1 MRLQSYGKSTNFAPM
16 NTNNYFHK
24 KWVRTMLVSLGLLA
38 IVLLGAAYMIFFSSF
53 SSEEHAVI
61 YIDEGDTADEVYKKV
76 ETTAHPRS
84 MLLFRWLCKA
94 KGYEKKVRPGRYD
107 LGDGIGVLTAV
118 SNLRSGSQTPVM
130 LTVPATHTTDR
141 LAGKIAKKLR
151 ADSADFAR
159 VFRDTVLLD
168 SLGVNRHTLATL
180 FLPNTYEVYWTITP
194 RQFLWRMKKEH
205 DRFWEG
211 DREERAKEIG
221 FTPQEVCVLASIVD
235 QETRYKPEKPTI
247 AGLYINRVRK
257 GMKLE
262 ADPTVKFAMQ
272 NFALRRV
279 LRRHLETDS
288 PYNTYRYAGLPPG
301 PICIAEGATIDDV
314 LHYKESEYLFM
325 CAKEDFSGS
334 HNFARNFAEHDRNA
348 KRYIEALNARGIK

>member
-1 MRLQSYGKSTNFAPM
+1 MK
-16 NTNNYFHK
+16 TNNYFHK
-24 KWVRTMLVSLGLLA
+24 IWTRILLA
-38 IVLLGAAYMIFFSSF
+38 AIAVLALVLLAAAYVVFYSSF
-53 SSEEHAVI
+53 AQTETAVV
-61 YIDEGDTADEVYKKV
+61 YIDEEDTPADVYQKV
-76 ETTAHPRS
+76 EQAAHPRS
-84 MLLFRWLCKA
+84 MAMFRLLCKW
-94 KGYEKKVRPGRYD
+94 KGYEEHVRAGRYD
-107 LGDGIGVLTAV
+107 LGGGIGVMTAV
-118 SNLRSGSQTPVM
+118 SNLRNGQQTPVM
-130 LTVPATHTTDR
+130 LAVPATHTVNK

-159 VFRDTVLLD
+159 AFRDTLLLD
-168 SLGVNRHTLATL
+168 SLGVTRATL
-180 FLPNTYEVYWTITP
+180 PALFIPDSYEVYWTVTP

-205 DRFWEG
+205 DRFWNSS
-211 DREERAKEIG
+211 RRARAAEIG
-221 FTPQEVCVLASIVD
+221 FTPEEVCVLASIVD

-272 NFALRRV
+272 NFGLRRV
-279 LRRHLETDS
+279 IRRHLDTDS

-314 LHYKESEYLFM
+314 LHFKQTDYLFM

-334 HNFARNFAEHDRNA
+334 HNFARTFAEHEQNA
-348 KRYIEALNARGIK
+348 KRYAAALNARGIK

>member
-1 MRLQSYGKSTNFAPM
+1 M
-16 NTNNYFHK
+16 NTNNYFRK
-24 KWVRTMLVSLGLLA
+24 KWVRGLIATLIVLA
-38 IVLLGAAYMIFFSSF
+38 VVLLGSAYVVFYSAF

-61 YIDEGDTADEVYKKV
+61 YINEGDTAEDVYKKV
-76 ETTAHPRS
+76 RETAHPRT
-84 MLLFRWLCKA
+84 MALFRWLCRA
-94 KGYEKKVRPGRYD
+94 KGYEDKVRPGRYD
-107 LGDGIGVLTAV
+107 MGKGIGVMTAV
-118 SNLRSGSQTPVM
+118 GNLRSGAQTPVM

-141 LAGKIAKKLR
+141 LAGKIAKHLR
-151 ADSADFAR
+151 ADSADFAQ

-168 SLGVNRHTLATL
+168 SLGVNRQTLATL
-180 FLPNTYEVYWTITP
+180 FLPNTYEVYWTVSP

-211 DREERAKEIG
+211 SRERRAKKIG
-221 FTPQEVCVLASIVD
+221 FTPTEVCVLASIVD

-272 NFALRRV
+272 DFALRRV

-301 PICIAEGATIDDV
+301 PICIPEGETIDAV
-314 LHYKESEYLFM
+314 LNYKETDYLFM

-334 HNFARNFAEHDRNA
+334 HNFARTFAEHDKNA
-348 KRYIEALNARGIK
+348 KRYAAALNSRGIK

>member
-1 MRLQSYGKSTNFAPM
+1 MKK
-16 NTNNYFHK
+16 NNYFSK
-24 KWVRTMLVSLGLLA
+24 TWVRAL
-38 IVLLGAAYMIFFSSF
+38 IVTLCLLGVVLAVSAYVVFFSAF
-53 SSEEHAVI
+53 SAEEHAVI
-61 YIDEGDTADEVYKKV
+61 YVREGDTADDVYRQV
-76 ETTAHPRS
+76 SATAHPRT
-84 MLLFRWLCKA
+84 MTLFRWLCRA
-94 KGYEKKVRPGRYD
+94 KGYERSVRPGRYD
-107 LGDGIGVLTAV
+107 LGGGIGVLTAV
-118 SNLRSGSQTPVM
+118 SNLRSGAQTPVM

-141 LAGKIAKKLR
+141 LAAKIARHLR
-151 ADSADFAR
+151 ADSAEFAR
-159 VFRDTVLLD
+159 AFRDTLLLD
-168 SLGVNRHTLATL
+168 SLGVTRATLPTL

-194 RQFLWRMKKEH
+194 RQFLWRMKRER

-211 DREERAKEIG
+211 EREERAREIG
-221 FTPQEVCVLASIVD
+221 FTPEEVCVLASIVD

-272 NFALRRV
+272 NFGLRRV
-279 LRRHLETDS
+279 LRRHLDTDS

-314 LHYKESEYLFM
+314 LHYKPSDYLFM

-334 HNFARNFAEHDRNA
+334 HNFARTFAEHDRNA
-348 KRYIEALNARGIK
+348 KRYAAALNERGIR